1 MNFKQKL
8 TAIAAVACMSS
19 VFAATPAEHK
29 AAKDQISADYKAAK
43 AQCDTLSGNAKDVCE
58 KEAKGREK
66 VAEAELEYRAD
77 ASERNRHNIAK
88 AKADA
93 EYDVA
98 KEKCDDLKGN
108 AKDVC
113 EKDAKAAH
121 VKATEAAKMNTSG
134 NVGPMGNAG
143 TAAMPAATQR
153 GTTTAPEA
161 RRDASQ
167 EKVREAE
174 YKAAR
179 ERCDALSG
187 DVKDKCVADAKRI
200 HGQ

>member
-8 TAIAAVACMSS
+8 TAVFAVACMSS

-43 AQCDTLSGNAKDVCE
+43 AQCNTLMGNAKDVCE

-66 VAEAELEYRAD
+66 VAEAELAYRGD
-77 ASERNRHNIAK
+77 ASERHRHNLAK

-108 AKDVC
+108 PKDVC
-113 EKDAKAAH
+113 VKDAKAAH
-121 VKATEAAKMNTSG
+121 VKALEAAKVS
-134 NVGPMGNAG
+134 
-143 TAAMPAATQR
+143 
-153 GTTTAPEA
+153 EA
-161 RRDASQ
+161 RNESNVTGTKRAADVSEARKDAS
-167 EKVREAE
+167 ENVREAE

-187 DVKDKCVADAKRI
+187 DVKDKCVADAERI

>member
-8 TAIAAVACMSS
+8 TAVCAVACMSS
-19 VFAATPAEHK
+19 VFAMTPAEHK

-43 AQCDTLSGNAKDVCE
+43 AQCNTLMDNAKDVCE

-66 VAEAELEYRAD
+66 VAEAELDFRRD
-77 ASERNRHNIAK
+77 GSERHRHNLAK

-108 AKDVC
+108 PKDVC
-113 EKDAKAAH
+113 EKDAKANH
-121 VKATEAAKMNTSG
+121 VKALEAAKVS
-134 NVGPMGNAG
+134 
-143 TAAMPAATQR
+143 
-153 GTTTAPEA
+153 EA
-161 RRDASQ
+161 RNETTLTGQPRAGAVAEARKDAN
-167 EKVREAE
+167 ENVREAE

-179 ERCDALSG
+179 ERCDTLSG

-200 HGQ
+200 HGK

>member
-8 TAIAAVACMSS
+8 TAVFAVACMSS
-19 VFAATPAEHK
+19 VFAATPAENK

-43 AQCDTLSGNAKDVCE
+43 AQCNNLMGNAKDVCE

-66 VAEAELEYRAD
+66 VAEAELAYRGD
-77 ASERNRHNIAK
+77 ASERHRHSLAK

-108 AKDVC
+108 PKDVC
-113 EKDAKAAH
+113 VKDAKAAH
-121 VKATEAAKMNTSG
+121 VKALEAAKVS
-134 NVGPMGNAG
+134 
-143 TAAMPAATQR
+143 
-153 GTTTAPEA
+153 EA
-161 RRDASQ
+161 RNESNVSGTKRAADVSEARKDAN
-167 EKVREAE
+167 ENVREAQ